1 MSKNCCNIQSD
12 CCNNN
17 RYNPCNNSGNTL
29 SPFGGSWFYMLAI
42 LLLFAGGGLD
52 LVAFGETIIRYLVAV
67 DLIMLGAI
75 VLELTTT
82 LVLET
87 LVVIIFLTVTLP
99 ALLVVFLQ

>member
-1 MSKNCCNIQSD
+1 M
-12 CCNNN
+12 
-17 RYNPCNNSGNTL
+17 
-29 SPFGGSWFYMLAI
+29 A
-42 LLLFAGGGLD
+42 LD

-99 ALLVVFLQ
+99 ALLVVFLAIVVLTLITSLIPTINILQKKLLGLIFLIAFYLFIINIKLI

>member
-1 MSKNCCNIQSD
+1 M
-12 CCNNN
+12 
-17 RYNPCNNSGNTL
+17 
-29 SPFGGSWFYMLAI
+29 
-42 LLLFAGGGLD
+42 D

-99 ALLVVFLQ
+99 ALLVVFLAIVVLTLITSLIPTINILQKKLLGFIFLIAFYLFIINIKLI